1 MRDWKAFLQKVRI
14 SASRKWRRLSF
25 AFAAASGLAVDR
37 LSANRFGARIL
48 SILGLSTKSRTVR
61 GESVAVVA
69 LDERRRAFLKYA
81 AFGGAV
87 LLAGKYVTPLVNT
100 LRGDAVLSEKTFD
113 NFKVTETGK
122 QLKVTDDDGAELLI
136 IDKESF

>member
-1 MRDWKAFLQKVRI
+1 MRDWKALVQKVT
-14 SASRKWRRLSF
+14 ALVCRKWRRFSF
-25 AFAAASGLAVDR
+25 AFGATAGLVVSR
-37 LSANRFGARIL
+37 LSGSRSGARLL

-61 GESVAVVA
+61 GETVAVA
-69 LDERRRAFLKYA
+69 ILDERRRAFLKYA

-100 LRGDAVLSEKTFD
+100 LRGDTVLSEKTFN

-122 QLKVTDDDGAELLI
+122 ELRVTDDEGAELLI